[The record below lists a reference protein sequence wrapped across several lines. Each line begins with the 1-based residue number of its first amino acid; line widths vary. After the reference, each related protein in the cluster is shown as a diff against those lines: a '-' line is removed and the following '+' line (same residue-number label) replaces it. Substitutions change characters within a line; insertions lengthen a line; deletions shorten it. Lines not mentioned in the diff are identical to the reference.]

1 MKKAKWLK
9 ANCDVVDVTPKNGRD
24 FQLDELKRFVGGF
37 IEIVRIND
45 KQIMVVNE
53 EGKLNGLPYN
63 SLATEALILAYQGR
77 VDDYIVGDVLLCD
90 NDMVK

>member
-9 ANCDVVDVTPKNGRD
+9 ANCDVVEVTPKNGRD
-24 FQLDELKRFVGGF
+24 FQYEELRKFVGGF
-37 IEIVRIND
+37 IEIVHIND

-63 SLATEALILAYQGR
+63 SLATEALILAHQGHP
-77 VDDYIVGDVLLCD
+77 VDYIVGDVLLCD

>member
-90 NDMVK
+90 NDMVR

>member
-9 ANCDVVDVTPKNGRD
+9 ANGDVVEVTPKNGRD

-63 SLATEALILAYQGR
+63 SLATEALILAHQGR
-77 VDDYIVGDVLLCD
+77 VDDYIVGNVLLCD

>member
-9 ANCDVVDVTPKNGRD
+9 ANFDVVEVTPKNGRD
-24 FQLDELKRFVGGF
+24 FQYEELRKFVGGY
-37 IEIVRIND
+37 IEIVHIND

-63 SLATEALILAYQGR
+63 SLATEALILAHQGES
-77 VDDYIVGDVLLCD
+77 VDYIVGDVLLCD

>member
-1 MKKAKWLK
+1 MKNAKWLK
-9 ANCDVVDVTPKNGRD
+9 ANGDVVDVTPKNGRD

-53 EGKLNGLPYN
+53 EGKLNRLPYN

>member
-1 MKKAKWLK
+1 MKNAKWLK
-9 ANCDVVDVTPKNGRD
+9 ANCDVVEVTPKNGRD

>member
-1 MKKAKWLK
+1 MKNAKWLK

>member
-1 MKKAKWLK
+1 MKNAKWLK

-53 EGKLNGLPYN
+53 EGKLNRLPYN

-77 VDDYIVGDVLLCD
+77 VDDYIVGNVLLCD